1 MRLLGSKIKKLCR
14 AKGLRLAD
22 LLASAGVSK
31 TAYYHLLYKPSVLP
45 NSIHALANALGVRP
59 SDILE
64 EISPQE
70 RMIQAIAGRTDEI
83 MAENPALH
91 RENVRHTLLLLEESP
106 IDRLRRALI
115 RGRAIDLNQER
126 AQVS

>member
-1 MRLLGSKIKKLCR
+1 MRLLSSKLKKLCR
-14 AKGLRLAD
+14 AKGLRLVD

-31 TAYYHLLYKPSVLP
+31 TAYYHLVYKPSVLP

-70 RMIQAIAGRTDEI
+70 RLIQAIANRTDEI
-83 MAENPALH
+83 LADNPALN
-91 RENVRHTLLLLEESP
+91 RENVRHTLLLLKEKP
-106 IDRLRRALI
+106 IERLRRALI

-126 AQVS
+126 APVS

>member
-1 MRLLGSKIKKLCR
+1 MRLLGSKLKKLCR
-14 AKGLRLAD
+14 TRGLRLAD
-22 LLASAGVSK
+22 LLSSAGVSK

-45 NSIHALANALGVRP
+45 NSIHALANALGVSP
-59 SDILE
+59 SEILE

-70 RMIQAIAGRTDEI
+70 RMIQAVASRTDEI
-83 MAENPALH
+83 IAGNPTLN

-115 RGRAIDLNQER
+115 RGRAIDPNQER
-126 AQVS
+126 TQVS